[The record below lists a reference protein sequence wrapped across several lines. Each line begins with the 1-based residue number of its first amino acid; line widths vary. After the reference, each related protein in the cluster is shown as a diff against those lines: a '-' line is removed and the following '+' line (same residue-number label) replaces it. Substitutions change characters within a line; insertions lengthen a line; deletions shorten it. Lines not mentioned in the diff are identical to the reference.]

1 MEIGTLFL
9 KSNSRVL
16 SLFLN

>member
-9 KSNSRVL
+9 KSNSRES